1 MKAAN
6 KEKIKPSQA
15 AMLLVLCFAGALIIF
30 PLIVTLAGSFMS
42 EAEISLRYTTSL
54 SVFDILEGVS
64 ERFVQ
69 IALIPHEVTLD
80 QYFTVLI
87 DQPMFMMLMLNSVRI
102 TVPVV
107 MLGVIVSLLG
117 AYGFTVWNFRYKET
131 VFFVYIVVMLMPL
144 VAVLVPNY
152 IIAERLGLIGSLWA
166 IILPGIFSPFGT
178 FLLRQNMKSIPSSY
192 FEAARIDGASS
203 LYILI
208 HIVIPQVK
216 SGIAALSM
224 LVFIEYWNLVE
235 QAVVFIRDPHAEPLS
250 VFLSR
255 IAAGRIGLIF
265 AVSCVYMFF
274 PVWFLLF
281 GQKDLEK
288 GIELSGVK

>member
-1 MKAAN
+1 MNNKNKLNASQTVMLAILLLAA
-6 KEKIKPSQA
+6 A
-15 AMLLVLCFAGALIIF
+15 LVMLPF
-30 PLIVTLAGSFMS
+30 IVTVTNSFMT
-42 EAEISLRYTTSL
+42 EAEISLRYTTRL
-54 SVFDILEGVS
+54 STFDILDGIQ

-69 IALIPHEVTLD
+69 IAIIPHEVTLS
-80 QYFTVLI
+80 QYQAVLI
-87 DQPMFMMLMLNSVRI
+87 DQPSFLILLLNSARI

-107 MLGVIVSLLG
+107 ILGVIVSLLG
-117 AYGFTVWNFRYKET
+117 AYGFTIWQFKYKEA

-144 VAVLVPNY
+144 VAVLVPNF
-152 IIAERLGLIGSLWA
+152 IIAEHLGLIGSLWA

-178 FLLRQNMKSIPSSY
+178 FLLRQNMKSIPHSY
-192 FEAARIDGASS
+192 FEAARIDGASN
-203 LYILI
+203 LHILLR
-208 HIVIPQVK
+208 IVLPQMK

-224 LVFIEYWNLVE
+224 LTFIEYWNLVE
-235 QAVVFIRDPHAEPLS
+235 QAVVFIRDYQSEPLS

-274 PVWFLLF
+274 PLWFLLF

>member
-1 MKAAN
+1 VNNKNKLNASQTVMLAILLLAA
-6 KEKIKPSQA
+6 A
-15 AMLLVLCFAGALIIF
+15 LVMLPF
-30 PLIVTLAGSFMS
+30 IVTVTNSFMT
-42 EAEISLRYTTSL
+42 EAEISLRYTTRL
-54 SVFDILEGVS
+54 STFDILDGIQ

-69 IALIPHEVTLD
+69 IAIIPHEVTLS
-80 QYFTVLI
+80 QYQAVLI
-87 DQPMFMMLMLNSVRI
+87 DQPSFLILLLNSARI

-107 MLGVIVSLLG
+107 ILGVIVSLLG
-117 AYGFTVWNFRYKET
+117 AYGFTIWQFKYKEA

-144 VAVLVPNY
+144 VAVLVPNF
-152 IIAERLGLIGSLWA
+152 IIAEHLGLIGSLWA

-178 FLLRQNMKSIPSSY
+178 FLLRQNMKSIPHSY
-192 FEAARIDGASS
+192 FEAARIDGASN
-203 LYILI
+203 LHILLR
-208 HIVIPQVK
+208 IVLPQMK

-224 LVFIEYWNLVE
+224 LTFIEYWNLVE
-235 QAVVFIRDPHAEPLS
+235 QAVVFIRDYQSEPLS

-274 PVWFLLF
+274 PLWFLLF